1 MSDFPRSSY
10 VEVRGVVFFARML
23 DKIRLHAAGRLASDY
38 NVGFA
43 DPTSFDA
50 RFCRFWNVD
59 FDQISTRTLQGG
71 TDEEIFDTFFPT
83 PLNPEHIIA
92 WNSLI
97 LKRAWRDNQSAN
109 LQAMKESAGFGDR
122 TDIQTY
128 VDFHD
133 AEEGRPPH
141 YA

>member
-10 VEVRGVVFFARML
+10 DEVRGVVFFARML
-23 DKIRLHAAGRLASDY
+23 DKIRLHAAGRLPADY

-59 FDQISTRTLQGG
+59 FDQIAARTLQGG
-71 TDEEIFDTFFPT
+71 SDEEIFDAFLPS
-83 PLNPEHIIA
+83 PLNPEHVIG

-97 LKRAWRDNQSAN
+97 LKRAWRDNQTAN
-109 LQAMKESAGFGDR
+109 LQAMKEKAGFGDR
-122 TDIQTY
+122 ADILTY

-133 AEEGRPPH
+133 AEEGRPPR
-141 YA
+141 YP